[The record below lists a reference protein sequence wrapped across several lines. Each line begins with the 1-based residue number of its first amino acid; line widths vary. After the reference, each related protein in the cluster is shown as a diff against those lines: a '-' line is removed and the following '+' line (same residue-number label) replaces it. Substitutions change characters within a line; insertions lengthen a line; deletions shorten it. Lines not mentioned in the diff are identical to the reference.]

1 MKTLENKVPTYEEF
15 YKATVEELKKYEQ
28 FANLENEEF
37 KEFEED
43 IQYEYRDAVMAL
55 EDGDTT
61 LEKFMS
67 YRPKSAAYGIFMLN

>member
-1 MKTLENKVPTYEEF
+1 MKTLENKVPTYEDF

-28 FANLENEEF
+28 FENLKSEEF

-55 EDGDTT
+55 EDGDIT
-61 LEKFMS
+61 LELFLS
-67 YRPKSAAYGIFMLN
+67 YIPKSAAYGIFMLN

>member
-1 MKTLENKVPTYEEF
+1 MKN
-15 YKATVEELKKYEQ
+15 LKK
-28 FANLENEEF
+28 FD
-37 KEFEED
+37 KD

>member
-1 MKTLENKVPTYEEF
+1 MLEKTVPTYEDF
-15 YKATVEELKKYEQ
+15 YKATVEELKKYKQ

-55 EDGDTT
+55 EDGDITPEMF
-61 LEKFMS
+61 LS
-67 YRPKSAAYGIFMLN
+67 YRPASAAYGIFMLN